1 MEHLAFVG
9 IKPSEMYDMTPL
21 EIENYANG
29 RIRHYEMQYEMAIT
43 NAWLSVGLE
52 RQKRLPRLEELLK
65 RKDKEPQNDVQMLA
79 MVKALNEALGGEV
92 IAN

>member
-29 RIRHYEMQYEMAIT
+29 RIRRYEMEYEIAIT
-43 NAWLSVGLE
+43 NAWLSAGLE
-52 RQKRLPRLEELLK
+52 RQKRLPRLDELIK
-65 RKDKEPQNDVQMLA
+65 RKEKEIQNDKQMLA
-79 MVKALNEALGGEV
+79 MVKALNDALGGEV
-92 IAN
+92 VET